1 MDYLENNLEKP
12 MAPLTYPL
20 QEQFRN
26 RVLSSGYQW
35 VIFKS
40 RLRKRIRIYRT
51 QLIFFYL

>member
-1 MDYLENNLEKP
+1 MHYLENNFEKP
-12 MAPLTYPL
+12 MAPLAYPL

-40 RLRKRIRIYRT
+40 RLRKRLRIYRT